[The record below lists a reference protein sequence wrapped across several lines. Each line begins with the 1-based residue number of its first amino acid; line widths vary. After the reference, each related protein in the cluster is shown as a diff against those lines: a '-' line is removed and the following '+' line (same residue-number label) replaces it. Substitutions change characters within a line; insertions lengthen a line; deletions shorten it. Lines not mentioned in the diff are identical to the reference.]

1 MAQIA
6 IVGVGAIGSVA
17 AASLEQTGQHELTL
31 CVRRPLARLT
41 VERATG
47 PVEVR
52 AAVAT
57 DPATA
62 PAVDWILIATKAYDA
77 AGAGGWLERLRS
89 RGAPVAILQNGV
101 EHRERFAPY
110 APAGSLLPAMV
121 DCPAERDAPER
132 VRQRGPMLLR
142 VPDSRD
148 GRAFVELFAG
158 TDVDAAVT
166 ADFTTTIW
174 RKLCGNSAA
183 IISALVLRA
192 TEVMNDE
199 AIAEVAR
206 EIVRECV
213 AVGRAEGAQLDDNVP
228 DEVVAAYRSAPP
240 DSLNSLHADRLAG
253 RPMEIDARNGAIV
266 RLGRKHG
273 IPTPYN
279 RMAVALLEAVPAR
292 PILS

>member
-1 MAQIA
+1 
-6 IVGVGAIGSVA
+6 
-17 AASLEQTGQHELTL
+17 
-31 CVRRPLARLT
+31 
-41 VERATG
+41 
-47 PVEVR
+47 
-52 AAVAT
+52 
-57 DPATA
+57 
-62 PAVDWILIATKAYDA
+62 
-77 AGAGGWLERLRS
+77 
-89 RGAPVAILQNGV
+89 
-101 EHRERFAPY
+101 
-110 APAGSLLPAMV
+110 
-121 DCPAERDAPER
+121 
-132 VRQRGPMLLR
+132 